1 VNVGLVHWEKQ
12 RLAWLAMN
20 RHTHTGGGGS
30 NSKYGAESGASSS
43 RAGAGAADNR
53 KDLTTSPVPV
63 PAPVMPFQAIP
74 VDVDEIID
82 VIFQSPKQWREE
94 GGPRRFPC
102 AVPLPQ
108 MVDIL
113 QDLWEAEG
121 LDT

>member
-1 VNVGLVHWEKQ
+1 
-12 RLAWLAMN
+12 MN
-20 RHTHTGGGGS
+20 RNTGS
-30 NSKYGAESGASSS
+30 NKYEADPTKETGA
-43 RAGAGAADNR
+43 N
-53 KDLTTSPVPV
+53 KTSNNQQPLS
-63 PAPVMPFQAIP
+63 FQAIP